1 MEEASLYTESLIYI
15 IMLVSV
21 LLSALCSTLEATLL
35 STPLS
40 YVTGLEESGVKGAKR
55 LKKLKQHPDR
65 PISAILCLNTIANTV
80 GASIVGSLVYEVYG
94 DAIVGIFSTIFTFAI
109 LIFSEIIPKTIGTS
123 YWRSL
128 AIPASA
134 IINGMIFVMFPLV
147 WILEKFTSLISS
159 KSTQIS
165 VSREDISAMVSVAT
179 EEEVIEK
186 EEKKMIQNLL
196 KLDEIT
202 AHEIMTPSAV
212 VEMAESH
219 MTIRDF
225 YDSEELTHSRIPVY
239 DDENDEYVIGYVLR
253 QEILEKMAEDKFG
266 MPLKEVIRPI
276 MNFKEEDT
284 VSDIWEK
291 MLEKKE
297 HISVILDEYGSVR
310 GIVTMEDVIET
321 MLGHE
326 IVDET
331 DEVVDMQEYAKE
343 QWEKAQKELMI
354 AE

>member
-1 MEEASLYTESLIYI
+1 MLISI
-15 IMLVSV
+15 A
-21 LLSALCSTLEATLL
+21 LSALCSTLEATLL

-40 YVTGLEESGVKGAKR
+40 YITGLEEQGVRGAAR
-55 LKKLKQHPDR
+55 LKKLKQSPDR

-94 DAIVGIFSTIFTFAI
+94 DAIVGIFSTIFTLAI

-123 YWRSL
+123 YWRRL

-134 IINGMIFVMFPLV
+134 IINGMIFIAFPLV
-147 WILEKFTSLISS
+147 WILEHLTRLISS

-202 AHEIMTPSAV
+202 AHEIMTPSTV
-212 VEMAESH
+212 VEMAEGA
-219 MTIRDF
+219 MTIKEF
-225 YDSEELTHSRIPVY
+225 YDSDLTHSRILVY
-239 DDENDEYVIGYVLR
+239 DDDNSDYVIGYVLR
-253 QEILEKMAEDKFG
+253 QTVLEKMAEDKFSTT
-266 MPLKEVIRPI
+266 IRDISRPI
-276 MNFKEEDT
+276 LSFPEDEP
-284 VSDIWEK
+284 VGNIWES
-291 MLEKKE
+291 LLAKKE
-297 HISVILDEYGSVR
+297 HISVIIDEYGTFR
-310 GIVTMEDVIET
+310 GIVTLEDVIET
-321 MLGHE
+321 MLGQE

-343 QWEKAQKELMI
+343 QWEKAQKDILK